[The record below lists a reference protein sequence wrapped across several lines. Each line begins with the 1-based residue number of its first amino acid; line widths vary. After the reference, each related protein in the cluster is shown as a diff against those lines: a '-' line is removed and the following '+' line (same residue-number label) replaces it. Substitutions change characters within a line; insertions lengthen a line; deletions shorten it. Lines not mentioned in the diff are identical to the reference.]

1 MKRVI
6 PMILILLFLGGLTIV
21 PSVVTV
27 MNNTSAPLKTAIPSQ
42 NTDLTVRVAIF
53 DEDDTTVP
61 IYSNAENL
69 TNHLDEIETILEDA
83 GHTVTHLTEED
94 ILDHELITAN
104 FDVFILI
111 NNLPNSSIVN
121 LVKEFWMGG
130 GGVLS
135 FHGSLSYLW
144 YAGILDPTVSDDG
157 YFSKWL
163 YIPSAEQ
170 NVTSRHPTMKD
181 YHISDTVA
189 ERQENWMTTSTAVMT
204 SIEPYCNTYVLLSNS
219 SLPILVTGFAID
231 ESSRGGRIVQLPG
244 DGSSI
249 PTAFESIIV
258 DSVEWLMPR
267 PKGRILFDLTHSPR
281 IGVDFWDWPYITV
294 WAVPENFG
302 QFRSLAVNHSYTF
315 DKLYPLASGNLTAE
329 RLADYDILVVNWPDV
344 DYTSAERTAVD
355 DWVANGGSLLV
366 LGDRTGMNAGG
377 GSGDVYLNQLM
388 QNLDMSLG
396 TTDVLDYA
404 TMTPSAEGHLTL
416 ESCSGLS
423 IGYRNYLVVIG
434 NATEIWMDG
443 TDCVVAGQ
451 EYGAGRV
458 ILSADMNIFDSG
470 QLSQASNTRYAL
482 NVLNW
487 LSSTDAEILV
497 HTDYL
502 GWNDAVCKALRDL
515 GLSYSL
521 FNTRQYLDD
530 FIDSQSWELLI
541 YNNVNYWPESII
553 YDELY
558 AFVNTG
564 GTLILTSFTSD
575 THPTHPLWSKMGVE
589 WSSSISGEPM
599 MYLWDTTHPIF
610 TEPNDH
616 SMSNYSSIAL
626 FGDDGDTVTYSAG
639 YTALAGT
646 TATEES
652 DTATIVVS
660 NDRKTLFNTIII
672 DNFQTDEDD
681 STYADNVE
689 LWQNEIIFMM
699 TDAPG
704 GFPIDTT
711 TLLIIG
717 GAVVAVIVILGL
729 LMRRRGGS
737 ASKPKPKARK
747 KK

>member
-6 PMILILLFLGGLTIV
+6 PMILIVLFLGGLAIV

-27 MNNTSAPLKTAIPSQ
+27 MNNASAPLDTAIPSQ

-61 IYSNAENL
+61 TYSNAENL

-83 GHTVTHLTEED
+83 GHTVTLLAEED

-104 FDVFILI
+104 FDVFVLV
-111 NNLPNSSIVN
+111 NSLPNTSIVN

-135 FHGSLSYLW
+135 FHGSISYLW
-144 YAGILDPTVSDDG
+144 YAGMLDPTSTTDGYVSD
-157 YFSKWL
+157 WL
-163 YIPSAEQ
+163 YLPSAEQ

-181 YHISDTVA
+181 FHINDTVS
-189 ERQENWMTTSTAVMT
+189 ERAGNWATTSTGIMT
-204 SIEPYCNTYVLLSNS
+204 NIEPYCNTYVLLSNVS
-219 SLPILVTGFAID
+219 FPFLVTGFAID
-231 ESSRGGRIVQLPG
+231 QASRGGRIVQLPG

-267 PKGRILFDLTHSPR
+267 PKARIVFDMSHSPR
-281 IGVDFWDWPYITV
+281 IGIDSWDWPLITV
-294 WAVPENFG
+294 WSWTNNFG
-302 QFRSLAVNHSYTF
+302 QLRTLAVNHSYTF
-315 DKLYPLASGNLTAE
+315 DKLYPLSTGNLTTE
-329 RLADYDILVVNWPDV
+329 RLSDYDILVVNWPDL
-344 DYTSAERTAVD
+344 DYTSAERTAVENWIAD
-355 DWVANGGSLLV
+355 GGTILV
-366 LGDRTGMNAGG
+366 LGDRTGLTGG
-377 GSGDVYLNQLM
+377 GSGDEYLNQLL
-388 QNLDMSLG
+388 QNFDMSLG
-396 TTDVLDYA
+396 TSNITNDA
-404 TMTPSAEGHLTL
+404 SMTPASGGHVTL
-416 ESCSGLS
+416 ESCDSLS

-443 TDCVVAGQ
+443 TECVVAAEEFGQ
-451 EYGAGRV
+451 GRA
-458 ILSADMNIFDSG
+458 ILSSDMNIFDNSYLG
-470 QLSQASNTRYAL
+470 QEYNVRFAL
-482 NVLNW
+482 NVLEW
-487 LSSTDAEILV
+487 LSAVDAEILV

-502 GWNDAVCKALRDL
+502 GWNDAVCRALRDL
-515 GLSYSL
+515 GLSYQL

-530 FIDSQSWELLI
+530 FLDTKTWDLLI
-541 YNNVNYWPESII
+541 YNNVNYWPESLI

-558 AFVNTG
+558 AFVNGG
-564 GTLILTSFTSD
+564 GTLILTSFTAD

-589 WSSSISGEPM
+589 WSSSISGEPT
-599 MYLWDTTHPIF
+599 MYLWDTSHPIF

-646 TATEES
+646 TAIMQS

-689 LWQNEIIFMM
+689 LWQNEIVFMM

-704 GFPIDTT
+704 GFPIDMT

-717 GAVVAVIVILGL
+717 GAVVAVVVILGL

-737 ASKPKPKARK
+737 ASKPKPKAK
-747 KK
+747 KKK